1 MISILWFNLILISS
15 RVRIQIFD
23 STHQAIENSEFNE
36 KKYWL
41 LLVEVSQA
49 ESASSEFM
57 RILTTTN
64 RNFSSMIHDTIDN
77 ATE

>member
-1 MISILWFNLILISS
+1 LSRIRIRIFN
-15 RVRIQIFD
+15 

-41 LLVEVSQA
+41 LLVEVSRV

-64 RNFSSMIHDTIDN
+64 RGFPSMIHR
-77 ATE
+77 